1 MLRGLHDS
9 KAPRRLAQGLASPAR
24 STAAHSACRMRMGAT
39 GTLADFA
46 RSAVLVFFGLTQRPV
61 VCLAALSR
69 DIDLCE
75 VLGADGD
82 KIQVVFVTVASE
94 RDMSAVLRMYMKALN
109 PNFAALH
116 GDACSYT
123 MDHAAASYA
132 FVPQGLLRLL
142 LGSDLS
148 AEDVAPKLRV
158 LPRG

>member
-1 MLRGLHDS
+1 
-9 KAPRRLAQGLASPAR
+9 
-24 STAAHSACRMRMGAT
+24 MGAS
-39 GTLADFA
+39 GTLAGFA
-46 RSAVLVFFGLTQRPV
+46 RSAVLVFFGLAQRLD
-61 VCLAALSR
+61 VCIAALSL

-75 VLGADGD
+75 VLEADGD
-82 KIQVVFVTVASE
+82 KIQVVFVTVASK

-116 GDACSYT
+116 GDARSYT